1 MMRRLFSKLVKRR
14 KPKRADI
21 TATIRN
27 LKSPLSSIIEPDFG
41 LLDQLLSL
49 DVLTRREYDDIRS
62 ERRAAYR
69 RSEAIL
75 DLLATEKQCNTFL
88 KALQLTQQH
97 VVNLIVA
104 NGGQKIS
111 LSVNY
116 PTVVSARLN
125 AYSL

>member
-1 MMRRLFSKLVKRR
+1 MLRFFGKLLNWKSECSDV
-14 KPKRADI
+14 

-49 DVLTRREYDDIRS
+49 EVLSRREYDDIRS
-62 ERRAAYR
+62 EIRAAYR

-75 DLLATEKQCNTFL
+75 DLLATEDKCNKFL
-88 KALQLTQQH
+88 KALQLTHQQH

-104 NGGQKIS
+104 NGGQTICPAVIY
-111 LSVNY
+111 LA
-116 PTVVSARLN
+116 VVIVHF
-125 AYSL
+125 